1 MITMI
6 PSQSPNRYQQGQI
19 DRKFGMFVHYGINTF
34 LNQEWSD
41 GTAAP
46 STYAPQ
52 DWIVNS
58 GLVQPMKRG

>member
-1 MITMI
+1 MIKMT
-6 PSQSPNRYQQGQI
+6 PSLQPSCYQQEQI

-46 STYAPQ
+46 STYAPT
-52 DWIVNS
+52 
-58 GLVQPMKRG
+58 GLDCE